1 MIQNQGF
8 ILGIWLQAFVCCCF
22 ASGTRSWI
30 LWGNRRGWW
39 CKYRVKEM
47 TAWDLL
53 LSLTVSMSEPKPA
66 LAGGLRAG
74 GSRGLAASPR
84 PKIWPSRLGTS
95 GSHGENPAPTF
106 RVGKE
111 CDCCSPFTS
120 QLKEKCVSSAL
131 PYPEP
136 CSGGDLGKW
145 SSNWAMW
152 THKFGNLN
160 WLKTAEDSPTVLGI
174 FIYLFFL
181 TLFIVSFLLWLY
193 FPW

>member
-8 ILGIWLQAFVCCCF
+8 ILGIWLQAFVCCCL
-22 ASGTRSWI
+22 ASGTRAWI
-30 LWGNRRGWW
+30 LWGSRRGWRGR
-39 CKYRVKEM
+39 YRVEEM

-66 LAGGLRAG
+66 LAGSESWRSRA
-74 GSRGLAASPR
+74 LASSPW
-84 PKIWPSRLGTS
+84 PTMWPSRLGTS

-111 CDCCSPFTS
+111 CDCCSPFTF
-120 QLKEKCVSSAL
+120 QLKDKGVSSAL

-136 CSGGDLGKW
+136 RSGGDLGKW

-152 THKFGNLN
+152 THRFENLN
-160 WLKTAEDSPTVLGI
+160 WLKTAEESPTILGI
-174 FIYLFFL
+174 VIYFF
-181 TLFIVSFLLWLY
+181 
-193 FPW
+193 